1 MTTLLLALLLLVPAE
16 RPGYFGF
23 TMTFHSDTAS
33 QWIVVHEVNPT
44 GPAARA
50 GLAVN
55 DVITGID
62 GKALR
67 FRDFAD
73 VVDFLS
79 RTRAGTRLR
88 FSVIHGQKKRTI
100 AVKADPMS
108 DGQYEAWKADSEMI
122 KRSRR
127 LP

>member
-1 MTTLLLALLLLVPAE
+1 MMTLLLSLLLLASPE

-23 TMTFHSDTAS
+23 TMTFHADATS
-33 QWIVVHEVNPT
+33 QWIVVHEVNPA

-62 GKALR
+62 GKPLH

-100 AVKADPMS
+100 VVKADPMS
-108 DGQYEAWKADSEMI
+108 DAQYEAWKTDSELI

-127 LP
+127 VP